1 MYSDGA
7 IKRMEDGSIGELR
20 TRELLIDRYWL
31 LERYIDFEGADTL
44 IQRKLSY
51 FGSISPT
58 RLGIAQ
64 SKFRID
70 ITQEIKINELF
81 VLDEDE
87 SIRDEFFLFVH
98 TGFEEKKR
106 TFFLTANQIVED
118 FNLKEGFFHV
128 VVTDEYEVFRSDIKK
143 TLDEIEQKL
152 ESVDF
157 LRNRSFVTDYF
168 TGINKVEDILE
179 DYTLHLTEKDQ
190 DILEFNRTIKSY
202 ASDCLNEI
210 YMQVSEIN
218 EIMHENDPM
227 ILYKKAE
234 SFLKHDIQD
243 SHFFNMD
250 EVTKEFVSNVNSL
263 LYDQSYKQ
271 QIESD
276 IKEYEDLS
284 LVLKSNEKFFIRYV
298 QNEIYKEISSF
309 KRKRAGK
316 VHSTI
321 RIPFRTH
328 EKLLATRNSIF
339 DKKEVLVVNATP
351 EYVFVHFSWDYD
363 PELDSYE
370 IIQKAYFLNIHP
382 ITNEII
388 QLINKKIIKIKICEC
403 N

>member
-31 LERYIDFEGADTL
+31 LERYVDFEGADTL

-51 FGSISPT
+51 FGSISPI

-70 ITQEIKINELF
+70 ITKKIKINELF

-87 SIRDEFFLFVH
+87 SIREEFFLFVH

-106 TFFLTANQIVED
+106 TFFLTADQIVGNFER
-118 FNLKEGFFHV
+118 KEGFFQV
-128 VVTDEYEVFRSDIKK
+128 VVTDEYELFRGDIKK
-143 TLDEIEQKL
+143 TLDKIEQNL
-152 ESVDF
+152 ESVDL
-157 LRNRSFVTDYF
+157 LRNRSFVTNYF

-190 DILEFNRTIKSY
+190 EILDFNRTIKTY
-202 ASDCLNEI
+202 ASDCLNNI
-210 YMQVSEIN
+210 YRQVSEIN

-243 SHFFNMD
+243 SHFFNLD
-250 EVTKEFVSNVNSL
+250 EVTKEFISNVNSL
-263 LYDQSYKQ
+263 LNDQGYKQ
-271 QIESD
+271 QIKSD
-276 IKEYEDLS
+276 IKEYEELS
-284 LVLKSNEKFFIRYV
+284 LVLKDNEKFFIRYV

-309 KRKRAGK
+309 ERKGAGK
-316 VHSTI
+316 VHTAI
-321 RIPFRTH
+321 RIPYRTH
-328 EKLLATRNSIF
+328 EKLLATRTSVFHEEEVFAINSSSQ
-339 DKKEVLVVNATP
+339 
-351 EYVFVHFSWDYD
+351 YVFVHFSWDYE
-363 PELDSYE
+363 PELDSYAMIE
-370 IIQKAYFLNIHP
+370 KAYFSIIGP
-382 ITNEII
+382 ITHKIV
-388 QLINKKIIKIKICEC
+388 QLINKNIIKIKISEC